1 MNTRADLPFLRRRAR
16 PGRGVP
22 VQAAV
27 PSGSVGTNTVTAGSR
42 ESVVVRNPTLAAF
55 VSSRSAVSAS
65 ANPSVD
71 ETAGSRRGA
80 ASAAP
85 GQRGSAAL
93 GPRSSVSGAGSLDS
107 LLGLGEVSPAPPSSR
122 FRPLP
127 PALPGV
133 PSIPQGEDRI
143 LRRASAPVVMLNRT
157 QSGTG
162 SLQCVLEGLSG
173 DYVLGCAYETDE
185 GKEGAVHRGMAPSRR
200 RPMLLATDTTVTV
213 DLRQIAGLRRLLVY
227 ASSASAPI
235 TTWEGTLVVSTLGG
249 QKIYVPCSGA
259 SPSFALMSIYNV
271 DGHLVIRAEHEP
283 VAGPPQQ
290 VCEAYDYDH
299 ILWRD
304 GFTPFTTDSS
314 GH

>member
-1 MNTRADLPFLRRRAR
+1 MTPRADFPFLRRRAR

-22 VQAAV
+22 VQAGV
-27 PSGSVGTNTVTAGSR
+27 PSGSVCTHATAVDSHGS
-42 ESVVVRNPTLAAF
+42 VPVGNPALAAF
-55 VSSRSAVSAS
+55 VSSRSAASATPHSPAPGVTGIRPGAVSA
-65 ANPSVD
+65 
-71 ETAGSRRGA
+71 TAERSGGA
-80 ASAAP
+80 ALAS
-85 GQRGSAAL
+85 GSSDPA
-93 GPRSSVSGAGSLDS
+93 AGSLES
-107 LLGLGEVSPAPPSSR
+107 LLGLGDVNSAPTPPR

-133 PSIPQGEDRI
+133 PGIHPSEGRI
-143 LRRASAPVVMLNRT
+143 LRRSSAPVVMLNRT

-162 SLQCVLEGLSG
+162 FLHCVLDGPLG
-173 DYVLGCAYETDE
+173 DYVLGCAYETTE
-185 GKEGAVHRGMAPSRR
+185 GKEGAVHRGTAPSQR

-227 ASSASAPI
+227 ASAASTHLAA
-235 TTWEGTLVVSTLGG
+235 WEGTLVVSTLGG
-249 QKIYVPCSGA
+249 QKLYVPCSGT